1 MQYPFEMIWK
11 SIRLLR
17 KPDVF
22 SEESGKRWCE
32 EAWTH
37 ITDANLLDI
46 HSPIDITRARLCG
59 FTLWWLAHDFCAAC
73 FGEDSSPELEWNEW
87 FEKFEISPLSAL
99 VVGTESQ
106 PCNEALSNAL
116 VCQTE
121 ELSIYDGEFDFSF
134 DESESDLASRVCAL
148 AAMRLRHRV
157 VDAIVSGFG
166 DESLLFASL
175 YVATRDLDRI
185 VERQMDELTEEAEE
199 IEDKLQD
206 ESDPE
211 IIRKLTSRLE
221 DIKQENKPENLNQLA
236 RDKAIN
242 EALNGPISFG
252 DEDSCS
258 RMNGVDWCREGC
270 RVVITGVPSVQRE

>member
-11 SIRLLR
+11 SIQLLP

-32 EAWTH
+32 QAWKY
-37 ITDANLLDI
+37 ITDANLVDLR
-46 HSPIDITRARLCG
+46 SPIDITRARLCG

-73 FGEDSSPELEWNEW
+73 FGEDSCPELEWNEW
-87 FEKFEISPLSAL
+87 SEKLEISPLFAL

-106 PCNEALSNAL
+106 LCNEALSNAL
-116 VCQTE
+116 VYQTD
-121 ELSIYDGEFDFSF
+121 ELFIYDGEFDFSF
-134 DESESDLASRVCAL
+134 DENESDLASRVCAL
-148 AAMRLRHRV
+148 AAMRHRQKV

-206 ESDPE
+206 ESAPE
-211 IIRKLTSRLE
+211 IIREMTSRLE
-221 DIKQENKPENLNQLA
+221 DIEQEIKPENLNQLA

-242 EALNGPISFG
+242 DALNGPISFC
-252 DEDSCS
+252 DEDSVS
-258 RMNGVDWCREGC
+258 RMNGVDWCGGGC
-270 RVVITGVPSVQRE
+270 RVVITGLPSVQRE